1 MTANISAILT
11 NMTGAPNYVPPMSM
25 HQLGRR
31 AYRAGY
37 DYETCITDD
46 MRSGWLA
53 AEGEATWAQRANG
66 GSMDILTD
74 LPTNATLADIR
85 RRLTDANVAYMAEQ
99 AATAADHERLVAL
112 FRAAVAQG
120 QRGLNEAAKGA
131 SNAQS

>member
-1 MTANISAILT
+1 
-11 NMTGAPNYVPPMSM
+11 
-25 HQLGRR
+25 
-31 AYRAGY
+31 
-37 DYETCITDD
+37 
-46 MRSGWLA
+46 
-53 AEGEATWAQRANG
+53 
-66 GSMDILTD
+66 MDILTD